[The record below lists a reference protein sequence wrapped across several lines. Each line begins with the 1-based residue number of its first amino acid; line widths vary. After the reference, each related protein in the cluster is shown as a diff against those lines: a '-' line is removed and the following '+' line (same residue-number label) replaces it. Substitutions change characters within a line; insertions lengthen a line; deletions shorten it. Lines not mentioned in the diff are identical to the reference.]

1 MNASPRRLRDEDSKL
16 GRHLREFGDAPV
28 APASARS
35 LVLSRV
41 EAKVSKRVVSW
52 RALAVVAVGSVAVAA
67 VVLRPSDTRAPSSV
81 VFASRDALL
90 LEPANP
96 LPVSAAA
103 WGTRRLEAVTTA
115 DGPVVLEENGTRL
128 ALMPH
133 ARADRGE
140 GNAVRLQQGT
150 LAASVAHE
158 TVFETGGRNLRVR
171 RGVVAL
177 QGSCVVVHS
186 GTAELTSDGVT
197 VAMNAG
203 ERSPSGCTTERGERL
218 LELFGAP
225 LASLHVDAAGLVFA
239 DGVPLGS
246 GPLDVRL
253 TAGPHT
259 ISATGVERRVEL
271 DPTST
276 STSLTIPT
284 AATALEDARRAS
296 KTDPER
302 ALAGLASIVDG
313 PNAEVALYERA
324 VLLQRTNALGP
335 ALQALE
341 EHQRRFPQ
349 GMLAVEAALTR
360 AEVLLSLERTTD
372 ALLALDTFL
381 STFPQSERRSEVH
394 LLRGQLLRQA
404 QRCDAALAD
413 FLEAAREARWAD
425 EAGWGEVLCRRTA
438 ESISRYLRAF
448 PRGAHAD
455 EARRLK
461 GSEKF

>member
-16 GRHLREFGDAPV
+16 GQRLREFGDAPG

-41 EAKVSKRVVSW
+41 EAKVSRRVVSW
-52 RALAVVAVGSVAVAA
+52 RALAAVAVGSVAVA
-67 VVLRPSDTRAPSSV
+67 VLVLRPSVTRAPASV

-90 LEPANP
+90 LEPGNP
-96 LPVSAAA
+96 HPVAAA
-103 WGTRRLEAVTTA
+103 TWGTRRFEAVTTA

-133 ARADRGE
+133 ARVDRGE

-158 TVFETGGRNLRVR
+158 TVFETGGRQVRVR
-171 RGVVAL
+171 RGVVVL
-177 QGSCVVVHS
+177 QGSCVVVRA
-186 GTAELTSDGVT
+186 GDAELARDGVT
-197 VAMNAG
+197 VTMTTG
-203 ERSPSGCTTERGERL
+203 ERSPPECTTEDGERL
-218 LELFGAP
+218 LELFDAP
-225 LASLHVDAAGLVFA
+225 LASLHVDASGPVVV
-239 DGVPLGS
+239 DGVPLGA
-246 GPLDVRL
+246 GALDVRL
-253 TAGPHT
+253 KAGSHT
-259 ISATGVERRVEL
+259 IAAAGVERRVEL

-284 AATALEDARRAS
+284 AATALEDARRDS
-296 KTDPER
+296 KTDPDR
-302 ALAGLASIVDG
+302 ALAGLASIVEG

-324 VLLQRTNALGP
+324 LLLQRTNALGP

-381 STFPQSERRSEVH
+381 STFPESERRSEVH

-413 FLEAAREARWAD
+413 FTEAAREARWAD
-425 EAGWGEVLCRRTA
+425 EASWGEVLCRRTA
-438 ESISRYLRAF
+438 ESLSRYLRAF

-455 EARRLK
+455 EARRLR